1 MISPDGSDT
10 YTLPVNIE
18 QRGFFPEVKQSSP
31 YGYLKNYIEIS
42 PNRTADVMDKRSP
55 QVDPVNAVSAPITG
69 FDLPG
74 FMGSPD
80 IAPLVRFTPE
90 GNHDN
95 NGSSTDTYL
104 LNMFIKD
111 PKSNIWKGQ
120 RVTPR
125 YVPWGGLEN
134 IMNNVGKDAYYE
146 GLKTWK

>member
-1 MISPDGSDT
+1 M
-10 YTLPVNIE
+10 NIE

-42 PNRTADVMDKRSP
+42 PNRTADVMDKRGP
-55 QVDPVNAVSAPITG
+55 QVDPVNAISAPITG

-74 FMGSPD
+74 FMGSPE
-80 IAPLVRFTPE
+80 IASQVRFTPE

-95 NGSSTDTYL
+95 NGSSIDTYL

-111 PKSNIWKGQ
+111 PKSNIWKAG

>member
-1 MISPDGSDT
+1 
-10 YTLPVNIE
+10 
-18 QRGFFPEVKQSSP
+18 
-31 YGYLKNYIEIS
+31 
-42 PNRTADVMDKRSP
+42 MDKRSP

-69 FDLPG
+69 VDLPG
-74 FMGSPD
+74 FASRPD

-111 PKSNIWKGQ
+111 PKSNIWKAK
-120 RVTPR
+120 RITPK
-125 YVPWGGLEN
+125 YVQWGGIEN
-134 IMNNVGKDAYYE
+134 IMNNVGTDAYFE